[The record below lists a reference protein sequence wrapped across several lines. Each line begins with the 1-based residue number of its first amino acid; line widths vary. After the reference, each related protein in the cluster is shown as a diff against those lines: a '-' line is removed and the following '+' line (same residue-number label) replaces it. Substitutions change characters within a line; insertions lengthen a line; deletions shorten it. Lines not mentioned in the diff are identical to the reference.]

1 VDDETCFGVTG
12 HNMVVYGVTLTQLN
26 HDLYSVSANAT
37 PSDPPIPLS
46 VSAFDDL
53 AVAIGWDDRIVFAKQ
68 EVAVPIDGHRY
79 SFYSVNDDGTE
90 PGHVVGVFE
99 EPRYIAIAPGHR
111 MIWQRPGEP
120 PDGGLYSTTTNGT
133 PTTASLSNFVH
144 YLGWK
149 EDRFCGFTPT
159 GRVLVTSRG
168 LYPVDGQ
175 PTWSGQIYAMNDDGT
190 KVVRINPGPRSFNEV
205 CLAANDEW
213 VIVGRYPYDI
223 DASETGLTSLWSYP
237 TSGTGVALQL
247 GKAVSSNQSALIF
260 QGLTIQGH
268 VLFQKNEEITQ
279 TQWDQT
285 NYSIA
290 PNGSGLVTLTTSQGG
305 PGVGVSGF
313 TNYGKVIYSVQ
324 SDQYDLDLVS
334 ESGPP
339 PLVPLA
345 SQPVEN
351 WLSFIFYTGY
361 TNRAARC
368 RLCRP
373 RGVDPGG
380 SPLPSPP
387 PFP

>member
-1 VDDETCFGVTG
+1 MRHFSRARTLIIILLCIGACTPDRIIYQHADVLGTQYDLYLVREDGSNRAVLANSPDNESACGVTTDRRIVFTRQTPADGDIYIVNEDGTGLVPLRTTVDDETCFGVTG
-12 HNMVVYGVTLTQLN
+12 RNMVVYGVTLTPLN

-37 PSDPPIPLS
+37 PTDISIPLS
-46 VSAFDDL
+46 VSSLDNL
-53 AVAIGWDDRIVFAKQ
+53 PVAIGWDDRIVFAKQ
-68 EVAVPIDGHRY
+68 ESRSRSTGHRY

-111 MIWQRPGEP
+111 MIWQRIGEP

-149 EDRFCGFTPT
+149 EDRFCGFPPT

-175 PTWSGQIYAMNDDGT
+175 PTWSGQIYVMNDDGT

-268 VLFQKNEEITQ
+268 VLF
-279 TQWDQT
+279 
-285 NYSIA
+285 
-290 PNGSGLVTLTTSQGG
+290 
-305 PGVGVSGF
+305 
-313 TNYGKVIYSVQ
+313 
-324 SDQYDLDLVS
+324 
-334 ESGPP
+334 
-339 PLVPLA
+339 
-345 SQPVEN
+345 
-351 WLSFIFYTGY
+351 
-361 TNRAARC
+361 
-368 RLCRP
+368 
-373 RGVDPGG
+373 
-380 SPLPSPP
+380 
-387 PFP
+387 